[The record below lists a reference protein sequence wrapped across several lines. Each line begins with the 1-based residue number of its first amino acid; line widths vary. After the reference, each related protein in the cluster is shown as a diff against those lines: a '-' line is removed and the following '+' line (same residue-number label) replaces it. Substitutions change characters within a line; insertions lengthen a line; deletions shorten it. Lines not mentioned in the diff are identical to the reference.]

1 MTAVLRV
8 RDALVPAV
16 QHAKLEQHP
25 SDVTTEAGLFAVF
38 GGDDAAP
45 ELVGLVSIRQIARF
59 PNRIFADLVPKRK
72 RAVIRP
78 DESVEAAIRQMET
91 EQLDALA
98 VVEDYAFVGA
108 VTRESIFFALHS
120 KERALREAL
129 RRSEEQ
135 LRAILGAIPDN
146 VICFNEEGTI
156 LAMFTR
162 SPAPIAASIGDSL
175 EDVLPPDVA
184 ASMRGA
190 IGRCLSKRS
199 LEMLPVQIEADGRA
213 SEYEARFAPSGPSEV
228 VCILRDATEM
238 QKLRA
243 QLVFADRKVAMG
255 TLAAG
260 VAHEINNPLTYM
272 MANVA
277 LLRRTL
283 KKLPGQDGASEQA
296 NALLD
301 IIDEGASRIG
311 TIVRDLR
318 AFVRPDEPARTPVD
332 VRRSLDLALN
342 IARPYMHSKAGFSM
356 EIEPVPLVLAG
367 EARLGQVFLNLL
379 VNAAQ
384 AIPAGASEAHKI
396 HVSVRRDPEG
406 VRVVVRDTGVGLTKE
421 IRARLFEPFF
431 TTKQP
436 DHGTGLGL
444 FITNNIVTSLGG
456 RIEVEDVPGGGTAFH
471 VILPA
476 ADEDAEEPGIAVI
489 SGSLQTAR
497 VLLVDDEVRILEAL
511 APILDPHVVVTAR
524 NGREAL
530 ELLPGGFDVIL
541 CDLIM
546 PVMDG
551 MELFAEASARFPGL
565 GPRFLFLTAGAT
577 TDAARAFLSSVPNT
591 VLSKP
596 VAREVLLV
604 NIEQVLSR
612 VGRAAPRS
620 AP

>member
-1 MTAVLRV
+1 MTMLRV

-16 QHAKLEQHP
+16 QHVKVEQHS
-25 SDVTTEAGLFAVF
+25 SDVTPEASLFAVF
-38 GGDDAAP
+38 GGDDDAP
-45 ELVGLVSIRQIARF
+45 ELVGLVSLRQIARF

-91 EQLDALA
+91 ELLDALA
-98 VVEDYAFVGA
+98 VVEDNVFVGA

-120 KERALREAL
+120 KERALSEAL

-146 VICFNEEGTI
+146 VFSFNEEGTF
-156 LAMFTR
+156 LAMFMR

-175 EDVLPPDVA
+175 DDVLPPDVA

-190 IGRCLSKRS
+190 ISRCLSKRS
-199 LEMLPVQIEADGRA
+199 LEMLPVRIQVDGRA
-213 SEYEARFAPSGPSEV
+213 FEYEARFAPAGPAEV

-277 LLRRTL
+277 LLRRVI
-283 KKLPGQDGASEQA
+283 KKLPGQEGASQQA
-296 NALLD
+296 DALLD

-342 IARPYMHSKAGFSM
+342 IARPYIQPKARFSM
-356 EIEPVPLVLAG
+356 AIEPVPLVLAG

-384 AIPAGASEAHKI
+384 AIPAGASEKHRI
-396 HVSVRRDPEG
+396 QVSMRRDPEG

-421 IRARLFEPFF
+421 ARARLFEPFF

-456 RIEVEDVPGGGTAFH
+456 RIEVEDAPGGGTEFH

-489 SGSLQTAR
+489 SGALQTAR
-497 VLLVDDEVRILEAL
+497 VLLVDDEVRILDAL
-511 APILDPHVVVTAR
+511 APILDPHAVVTAR

-530 ELLPGGFDVIL
+530 DLLPGGFDVIL

-565 GPRFLFLTAGAT
+565 GSRFLFLTAGAT
-577 TDAARAFLSSVPNT
+577 TDAAQAFLSSVPNA

-596 VAREVLLV
+596 VAREILLV

-612 VGRAAPRS
+612 VGRAAPS
-620 AP
+620 STN